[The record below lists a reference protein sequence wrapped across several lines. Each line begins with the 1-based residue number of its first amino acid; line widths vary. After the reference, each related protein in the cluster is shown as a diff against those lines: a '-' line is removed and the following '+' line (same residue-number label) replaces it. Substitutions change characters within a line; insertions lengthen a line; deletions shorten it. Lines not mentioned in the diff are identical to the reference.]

1 MAGRNKVLAYALL
14 ASSVLAPACTST
26 RLNPADHRFFSKS
39 DGKPGLIERF
49 VPSRSITSSSQFKE
63 WEPVLEGMTGR
74 KPLPSELVVFVPT
87 PMLKKTCGKSALACY
102 RKRYIGKIR
111 ISNKI
116 FIDENLRWSG
126 TRTSAAQTSQTC
138 ENDDVKGPPSL
149 VTLLSYVH
157 EQAHNYDYSHGETK
171 LGKWIDEVEAVAFE
185 FYFAEYVAKK
195 VDLDYGLS
203 FFANLVGNYIDARLL
218 TGSRYSREIMQNIN
232 SDCVNCSEQINSLL
246 AYSSVFILY
255 TSGFRSFKEVWEFV
269 HENPPEIVAARIKHN
284 AHIDDQSVLRAN
296 DLCRS
301 LKTMLP

>member
-1 MAGRNKVLAYALL
+1 MVFALVA
-14 ASSVLAPACTST
+14 ASALSPACTSI
-26 RLNPADHRFFSKS
+26 RLNPADHRFFSKN
-39 DGKPGLIERF
+39 DEKAGLVERF
-49 VPSRSITSSSQFKE
+49 VPSRSITSSDQFKD

-74 KPLPSELVVFVPT
+74 KPLPSEQVVFVPT

-102 RKRYIGKIR
+102 RKRHIGNIR

-116 FIDENLRWSG
+116 FIDENLRWTGSQ
-126 TRTSAAQTSQTC
+126 TNAAQTSQTC

-149 VTLLSYVH
+149 VPLLSYVH

-203 FFANLVGNYIDARLL
+203 FIANLVGNYIDARLL
-218 TGSRYSREIMQNIN
+218 TGSRYYREIMQNIN
-232 SDCVNCSEQINSLL
+232 SDCVNCSEQTNSLL

-255 TSGFRSFKEVWEFV
+255 NSGFRSFKEVWEYV
-269 HENPPEIVAARIKHN
+269 HENPPGIVAARIKLN
-284 AHIDDQSVLRAN
+284 AHLDNQSVLRAN

-301 LKTMLP
+301 LKGMLP